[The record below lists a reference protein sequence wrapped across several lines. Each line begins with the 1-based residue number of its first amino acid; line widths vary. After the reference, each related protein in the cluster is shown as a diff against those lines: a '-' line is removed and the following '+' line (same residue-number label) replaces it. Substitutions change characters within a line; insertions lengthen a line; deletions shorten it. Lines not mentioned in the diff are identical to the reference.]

1 MLALL
6 AEFEAFAV
14 AILLTVRVDFDGVIT
29 DLNLTKARLH
39 LNDADLAPRT
49 ASDTPVDACAAAAA
63 FMLGFAGASAAV
75 GPIEAF
81 IIIVVSTTIPY

>member
-1 MLALL
+1 VLALL

-29 DLNLTKARLH
+29 DLNGA
-39 LNDADLAPRT
+39 NLAPRT
-49 ASDTPVDACAAAAA
+49 ASDAPVNACAAAAG
-63 FMLGFAGASAAV
+63 FMLSFAATGAAV

-81 IIIVVSTTIPY
+81 IIVVVSTTIPY

>member
-29 DLNLTKARLH
+29 DLNGA
-39 LNDADLAPRT
+39 NLAPRT
-49 ASDTPVDACAAAAA
+49 AGDTPVDACAAAAA

>member
-49 ASDTPVDACAAAAA
+49 ASDAPVNACAAAAG
-63 FMLGFAGASAAV
+63 FMLSFAATGAAV

>member
-1 MLALL
+1 MLTLL

-14 AILLTVRVDFDGVIT
+14 AILLTVRVNFDGVIT
-29 DLNLTKARLH
+29 DLNGANLT
-39 LNDADLAPRT
+39 PRT

-63 FMLGFAGASAAV
+63 FMLGSGAACVTV

-81 IIIVVSTTIPY
+81 IIVVVSTTIPY